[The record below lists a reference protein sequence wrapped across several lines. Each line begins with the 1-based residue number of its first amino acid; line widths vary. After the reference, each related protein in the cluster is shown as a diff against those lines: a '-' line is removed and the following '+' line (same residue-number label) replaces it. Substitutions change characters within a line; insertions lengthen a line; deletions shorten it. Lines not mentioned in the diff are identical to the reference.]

1 MNNKI
6 FIIMILCM
14 IITLL
19 CSCDLSSQSTTD
31 NKDSLSTSEI
41 TVEVHKY
48 DCNKVDQPLSSQIK
62 IAFANYL
69 SNTLHNEEIEI
80 EAKNI
85 IITNYFGEYNNCH
98 FVMLTEEHT
107 LGSNEIQILDVA
119 GYEITFG
126 GRYLYVYAK
135 EKIYTINEA
144 YDKGIITKADIY
156 NLGYDNSATFRERY
170 ASP

>member
-1 MNNKI
+1 MKKHG
-6 FIIMILCM
+6 ILLYIC
-14 IITLL
+14 L
-19 CSCDLSSQSTTD
+19 CTTILTVFTSCQSKTN
-31 NKDSLSTSEI
+31 NKDSLSISEI

-69 SNTLHNEEIEI
+69 SNTLHNEEIEV

-170 ASP
+170 SSP

>member
-1 MNNKI
+1 MKKHG
-6 FIIMILCM
+6 ILLYIC
-14 IITLL
+14 L
-19 CSCDLSSQSTTD
+19 CATILTVFSSCQSKTN
-31 NKDSLSTSEI
+31 NKDSLSISEI

-69 SNTLHNEEIEI
+69 SNTLHNEEIEV

-107 LGSNEIQILDVA
+107 LESNEIQILDVA

-126 GRYLYVYAK
+126 DRYLYVYAK